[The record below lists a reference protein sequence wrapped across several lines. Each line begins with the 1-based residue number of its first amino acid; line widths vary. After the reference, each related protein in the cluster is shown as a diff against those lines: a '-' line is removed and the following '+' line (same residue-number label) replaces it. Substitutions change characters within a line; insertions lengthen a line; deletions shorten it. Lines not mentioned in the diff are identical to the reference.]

1 MLYRHNS
8 YIQSAFH
15 TQKAVIYWKTGV
27 NLWQWTTTGLN
38 KHAYILIDFKN
49 INGNMCIL
57 IKYRYSNFFLNSS
70 WQLISNNSRLA
81 NKMLLRKDQQTKIY
95 SYWISMSNQK
105 INVQH
110 TALHFDNLT
119 FSPIF
124 DFWSHMD
131 NFA

>member
-49 INGNMCIL
+49 INGYVYLNKVEIFH
-57 IKYRYSNFFLNSS
+57 FFLNSS
-70 WQLISNNSRLA
+70 WQLISNNSRLV
-81 NKMLLRKDQQTKIY
+81 NKMLLRKVQQTKIF

-124 DFWSHMD
+124 DFWSNMD